1 MSLDCDSNLLQLYRA
16 DKLPCLVK
24 YLEQSVRTYEVYAL
38 QLAKRRSEGDIASA
52 ASAAAT
58 EEAVYVH
65 RLSHLL
71 PVEVWGLALVT
82 FRGPGVK

>member
-16 DKLPCLVK
+16 EKLSCLVK
-24 YLEQSVRTYEVYAL
+24 CLEQSVRTYEVYAL
-38 QLAKRRSEGDIASA
+38 QLAKRRSEGEIASA

-58 EEAVYVH
+58 EEAAYVQ

-71 PVEVWGLALVT
+71 PVEAWGLALVT

>member
-16 DKLPCLVK
+16 DKLSCLVK
-24 YLEQSVRTYEVYAL
+24 YLEQSVRTYEVYSL
-38 QLAKRRSEGDIASA
+38 QLAKRRCEGEIAT

-58 EEAVYVH
+58 EEATYVQ

>member
-16 DKLPCLVK
+16 EKLSCLVK
-24 YLEQSVRTYEVYAL
+24 YLEQSVRTYEVYSL
-38 QLAKRRSEGDIASA
+38 QLAKRRSEGDIAIV
-52 ASAAAT
+52 SAAAT
-58 EEAVYVH
+58 EEAAYVQ
-65 RLSHLL
+65 RLSHLV

>member
-16 DKLPCLVK
+16 DKLSCLVK
-24 YLEQSVRTYEVYAL
+24 YLEQSVRTYEVYSL
-38 QLAKRRSEGDIASA
+38 QLAKRRCEGEIATASA
-52 ASAAAT
+52 PAT
-58 EEAVYVH
+58 EEAAYVQK
-65 RLSHLL
+65 LSHLL